1 MSPLDWSTL
10 SIMCTVGGVSG
21 LGVLWLETRFRKLEQ
36 TLYREMDKHRRED
49 DKQFDDQ
56 GRRIQRLELNAFG
69 FTKAP

>member
-10 SIMCTVGGVSG
+10 TILGAVAGVAG
-21 LGVLWLETRFRKLEQ
+21 AGVLWLESRFRQLEK
-36 TLYREMDKHRRED
+36 TIYREMDKHRRED